1 MGWLSSLREFFGGA
15 ADPESAPVPEEF
27 RLSSEEIA
35 RIRLI
40 VQHARPLFSRA
51 AEPMTEGER
60 QYLEIQR
67 ESEERFTRY
76 LAEKF
81 PTPHGR

>member
-1 MGWLSSLREFFGGA
+1 LREVFGRA

-27 RLSSEEIA
+27 RLSPEEIA
-35 RIRLI
+35 RIHLI

-67 ESEERFTRY
+67 ATEDRFIRH
-76 LAEKF
+76 LAENVL
-81 PTPHGR
+81 PPPGRR